1 MSARLPVLLYHRVGP
16 VRTDAHPALTVSP
29 EKFESQLRVLARQ
42 GFKGLSA
49 SSWLA
54 ALTDGAPLPPRPIL
68 LTFDDGYSDLAD
80 QALPALQRLGWSAT
94 VFVATATIGGE
105 SDWDEPAG
113 AAQRLLSAEDIR
125 IWAAKG
131 FEFGAHGATHCDL
144 TRIGPERL
152 RQEVVGG
159 RDTLAELVGHPVT
172 AFAYPYGSYNDEVRR
187 VVGGSFEIAF
197 GVDEGLNDA
206 ATDRTRLR
214 RTMVQPG
221 DTRLDLVLRARL
233 GWSPLE
239 RVRAHIRIRDRARR
253 LSLATRRAAARRALR
268 SSPPSHRRSRVR

>member
-16 VRTDAHPALTVSP
+16 VRAGGHPALTVSP
-29 EKFESQLRVLARQ
+29 EKFESQLRALARQ
-42 GFKGLSA
+42 GFEGISA

-54 ALTDGAPLPPRPIL
+54 ALTDGATLPPRPIL

-105 SDWDEPAG
+105 SDWDEAEG
-113 AAQRLLSAEDIR
+113 ASQRLLSAEDIR
-125 IWAAKG
+125 TWAAQG
-131 FEFGAHGATHCDL
+131 FEFGAHGVTHCDL
-144 TRIGPERL
+144 TRVGPEQL

-159 RDTLAELVGHPVT
+159 RDALAELVGRPVT
-172 AFAYPYGSYNDEVRR
+172 AFAYPYGSYNDDVRK
-187 VVGGSFEIAF
+187 VVGGSFELAF
-197 GVDEGLNDA
+197 GVNEGLNDA

-214 RTMVQPG
+214 RTMVQRG
-221 DTRLDLVLRARL
+221 DTTLDLVLRARL

-239 RVRAHIRIRDRARR
+239 RLRAQIRVRDRARSV
-253 LSLATRRAAARRALR
+253 SLATRRVAARRASR

>member
-1 MSARLPVLLYHRVGP
+1 VLLYHRVGP
-16 VRTDAHPALTVSP
+16 ARTGGHPALTVSL
-29 EKFESQLRVLARQ
+29 EKFESQLRGLVRQ
-42 GFKGLSA
+42 GFIGISA

-54 ALTDGAPLPPRPIL
+54 ALTDGSPLPPRPIL

-105 SDWDEPAG
+105 SVWDAPEG
-113 AAQRLLSAEDIR
+113 AAERLLSAEDIR
-125 IWAAKG
+125 TWAAQG

-144 TRIGPERL
+144 TRVGRERL
-152 RQEVVGG
+152 HQEVVGG
-159 RDTLAELVGHPVT
+159 RDVLAELVGRPVT
-172 AFAYPYGSYNDEVRR
+172 AFAYPYGNYNDEVRK
-187 VVGGSFEIAF
+187 VVRGSFELAF

-221 DTRLDLVLRARL
+221 DTTLDLVLRAWL

-239 RVRAHIRIRDRARR
+239 RVRAHIRVRDRARR
-253 LSLATRRAAARRALR
+253 LSLATRRAAARGPSR
-268 SSPPSHRRSRVR
+268 SSPPPHRRSRVR

>member
-1 MSARLPVLLYHRVGP
+1 MTARLPVLLYHRVGP
-16 VRTDAHPALTVSP
+16 VRTGGHPELTVAP
-29 EKFESQLRVLARQ
+29 KKFESQLRVLARQ
-42 GFKGLSA
+42 GFKGISA

-54 ALTDGAPLPPRPIL
+54 TLTDGAPLPPRPIM
-68 LTFDDGYSDLAD
+68 LTFDDGYSDLAH

-105 SDWDEPAG
+105 SDWDEPEG
-113 AAQRLLSAEDIR
+113 AAQPLLSAEDIR
-125 IWAAKG
+125 IWAAQA

-144 TRIGPERL
+144 TRVGPERL

-159 RDTLAELVGHPVT
+159 RDALAELVGRPVT
-172 AFAYPYGSYNDEVRR
+172 AFAYPYGSYNDDVRK
-187 VVGGSFEIAF
+187 VVGGSFELAF

-206 ATDRTRLR
+206 ATDRTQLR

-221 DTRLDLVLRARL
+221 DTTLDLVLRARL

-239 RVRAHIRIRDRARR
+239 RVRARIRARDRARR
-253 LSLATRRAAARRALR
+253 LSRVTRRASR
-268 SSPPSHRRSRVR
+268 S

>member
-1 MSARLPVLLYHRVGP
+1 MTAPLPALLYHRVGL
-16 VRTDAHPALTVSP
+16 VRAGGRPELTVAP
-29 EKFESQLRVLARQ
+29 KKFESQLRLLARQ
-42 GFKGLSA
+42 GFKGISA

-54 ALTDGAPLPPRPIL
+54 TLTDGAPLPPRPIM

-105 SDWDEPAG
+105 SAWDEPEG
-113 AAQRLLSAEDIR
+113 ASQRLLSAEDIR
-125 IWAAKG
+125 AWAAQG

-144 TRIGPERL
+144 TRVGPERL
-152 RQEVVGG
+152 RQEVIGA
-159 RDTLAELVGHPVT
+159 RDALAELVGRPVT
-172 AFAYPYGSYNDEVRR
+172 AFAYPYGSYNGDVRKM
-187 VVGGSFEIAF
+187 VGGAFELAF
-197 GVDEGLNDA
+197 GVDEGLNEA

-221 DTRLDLVLRARL
+221 DTTLDLVLRARL

-239 RVRAHIRIRDRARR
+239 RVRARIRVRDRARH
-253 LSLATRRAAARRALR
+253 LSLATGRAAGRR
-268 SSPPSHRRSRVR
+268 SSPSSSRSHRRWRVR